1 MWIVKLAL
9 SRPYTFIVLAL
20 LILVLGPVTELS
32 AESYAAV
39 LRKTTVQSKKET
51 CVASICTSAF
61 KSGAVPP
68 CGAASSTILDE
79 GHRPSPSGSVHSV
92 FRAVRVFLS
101 DLVESSA
108 FHEVSLGREV
118 SIVFTS
124 NGPLVHRW
132 EANKE
137 LYVDS

>member
-9 SRPYTFIVLAL
+9 SGPYTFTVLAL
-20 LILVLGPVTELS
+20 LILVLSPLII
-32 AESYAAV
+32 
-39 LRKTTVQSKKET
+39 LRTPTD
-51 CVASICTSAF
+51 VASICTSAF
-61 KSGAVPP
+61 KTGAVPP
-68 CGAASSTILDE
+68 CGAASSTILE
-79 GHRPSPSGSVHSV
+79 EHRPSPSGSVHSF

-101 DLVESSA
+101 GLVESSA

-124 NGPLVHRW
+124 NGPLIHRR